1 MCNVEKNKKKELRK
15 GPTLKKKKKKK
26 TIVKM
31 KSVKKQILSQLGH
44 LFNNNN
50 NMMKMTSI
58 LLGLVMVSST
68 SQGVSLGNPSLRGD
82 ITSLIEDCGKIIK
95 Q

>member
-1 MCNVEKNKKKELRK
+1 
-15 GPTLKKKKKKK
+15 
-26 TIVKM
+26 M

-50 NMMKMTSI
+50 MMKMTSI
-58 LLGLVMVSST
+58 LFGLVMVAST